1 VWPGQKWHRA
11 IEISLV
17 LQLLLH
23 GRRLDLWNTRK
34 TRPELGERWFISF
47 FFAII
52 LVLCCRLVA
61 DGGNISKASSQ
72 IRLYDYVTIEAAYS
86 IQELEVNEAWAR
98 TIL

>member
-1 VWPGQKWHRA
+1 MWPGKKWHRA
-11 IEISLV
+11 IEISSV

-34 TRPELGERWFISF
+34 TRPELGESCFLFI
-47 FFAII
+47 FAII
-52 LVLCCRLVA
+52 IVLCCRLVA

-72 IRLYDYVTIEAAYS
+72 VRFYDYVTIEAAYS